1 MKLTIFAATGGVGA
15 QILEQA
21 VAAGHDVTAVVRNP
35 QKLSGRVAAVAADL
49 GDADPGVLRSAVEK
63 ADAVVSGLGRRSSAD
78 DGIVWKGTRAI
89 REAMEA
95 TGVRRIVVI
104 SAAPVS
110 TVPSPGRPNPPR
122 HDPGDGFFVRNLF
135 YPMLKAAW
143 REPYV
148 DLALMED
155 VLRESELQWTAVR
168 PPRLTNKPLT
178 GAYRTAI
185 GHNVR
190 RGMSISRADLAHL
203 MLQVIDRPETIRQT
217 VSAAY

>member
-1 MKLTIFAATGGVGA
+1 MKLTIFAATGGVGT
-15 QILEQA
+15 QVLEQA
-21 VAAGHDVTAVVRNP
+21 VAAGHDITAVVRTP
-35 QKLSGRVAAVAADL
+35 QKLSGRVNAIAADL
-49 GDADPGVLRSAVEK
+49 ADADPGVLRSAVEK

-78 DGIVWKGTRAI
+78 AGIVWRGTRAI

-110 TVPSPGRPNPPR
+110 TVPSPGRPNPPK

-178 GAYRTAI
+178 GTYRTAI

-203 MLQVIDRPETIRQT
+203 MLHVIDRPETIRQT